1 MRAISGQNAEQG
13 FTLVEALF
21 AIVILVFGLLAITN
35 LMIVGAS
42 SNSVANQSTAT
53 TALASEQL
61 EKLKALPFTST
72 SLAVGGSLTAD
83 ANGDFRDD
91 SIDGVGPIHTRWQIS
106 APNPQTLFIR
116 VRSEP
121 AGGLLK
127 SRARAEFST
136 FRTCTAQA
144 LGCP

>member
-1 MRAISGQNAEQG
+1 MRATVGQDAEQG
-13 FTLVEALF
+13 FTLIEALF

-53 TALASEQL
+53 TALASQELEQL
-61 EKLKALPFTST
+61 KAVSFTT
-72 SLAVGGSLTAD
+72 LAAGGSITAD

-91 SIDGVGPIHTRWQIS
+91 VIDGVGPIHTRWQIS
-106 APNPQTLFIR
+106 APNSQTFFIQ

-121 AGGLLK
+121 QGGLLK

-136 FRTCTAQA
+136 FRTCTAQPS
-144 LGCP
+144 GCPAP